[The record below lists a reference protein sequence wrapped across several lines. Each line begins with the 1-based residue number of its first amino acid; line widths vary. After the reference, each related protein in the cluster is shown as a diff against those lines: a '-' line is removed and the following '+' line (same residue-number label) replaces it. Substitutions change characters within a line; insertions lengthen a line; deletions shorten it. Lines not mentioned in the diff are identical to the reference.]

1 MSRLGLDPRRRG
13 EAAEIARDA
22 WRRAAAAV
30 RRTPG
35 LFLVSLLLGVSLWVF
50 VTDTENPTVLEF
62 FPQPITVEAV
72 NVEEGLAVANQ
83 LATVNVRVSAPS
95 DRWEDLSATNIRA
108 YVDLKGF
115 DARSQE
121 VPVLIEVRG
130 ISGVRVV
137 DTEPRSITVNL
148 EDLVSR
154 TVPVRARTVG
164 SLPTGYELGAMAPAT
179 ANVRVTGP
187 ESLVALVSEAA
198 ADVNVTGLTVG
209 VEQGVTL
216 KPLGAGGAEVRGV
229 RLEPESVRVAVEINQ
244 STLIRTLPLTVEI
257 VGNPDPGFRVSSV
270 VTSPAAIL
278 VQGPI
283 EALQRIDAIALPSVN
298 VNAARTDIVR
308 SVAVPLPPGLAFVDR
323 ERATVTVSIAPM
335 TGTLRMRLA
344 VTTEGLVG
352 GATALVDPG
361 NIEVVLEGP
370 LPVLNALGTAD
381 VRATVDLIGRVGT
394 VNVPVEVTVPE
405 GVTLVS
411 VQPQSVT
418 VTITSR

>member
-1 MSRLGLDPRRRG
+1 MTVFGLDPRRRG
-13 EAAEIARDA
+13 EALELARDA
-22 WRRAAAAV
+22 WRRAVAAV
-30 RRTPG
+30 RRSPG
-35 LFLVSLLLGVSLWVF
+35 LFVVSLFIGVSLWVF
-50 VTDTENPTVLEF
+50 VTDTENPTVIDF

-83 LATVNVRVSAPS
+83 LSTVNVRVSAPS
-95 DRWEDLSATNIRA
+95 DRWQSLSTANIRA

-121 VPVLIEVRG
+121 VPVLVEVRG
-130 ISGVRVV
+130 IGGVRLV

-154 TVPVRARTVG
+154 TVPVRARTIG
-164 SLPTGYELGAMAPAT
+164 SLPTGYELGSMAPAT
-179 ANVRVTGP
+179 TNVRVTGP

-229 RLEPESVRVAVEINQ
+229 RLEPESVRVLVEINQ

-270 VTSPAAIL
+270 MTSPAAIL

-283 EALQRIDAIALPSVN
+283 EALQRIDSIALPSVN
-298 VNAARTDIVR
+298 VNGARTDIVR

-335 TGTLRMRLA
+335 TGRLRMRLA
-344 VTTEGLVG
+344 VTTEGLAG
-352 GATALVDPG
+352 GSTALVDPG
-361 NIEVVLEGP
+361 NIEVVLEGA

-381 VRATVDLIGRVGT
+381 VRATADLIGRVGT
-394 VNVPVEVTVPE
+394 VTVPVQVTVPE

>member
-13 EAAEIARDA
+13 EAVEIARDA

-130 ISGVRVV
+130 IGGVRVV

-179 ANVRVTGP
+179 TNVRVTGP

-308 SVAVPLPPGLAFVDR
+308 SVAVPLPPGLSFVDR

>member
-1 MSRLGLDPRRRG
+1 MSRFGLDPRRRG
-13 EAAEIARDA
+13 EAVEIARDA

-130 ISGVRVV
+130 IGGVRVV

-308 SVAVPLPPGLAFVDR
+308 SVAVPLPPGLSFVDR

-381 VRATVDLIGRVGT
+381 VRATVDLIGRVGA